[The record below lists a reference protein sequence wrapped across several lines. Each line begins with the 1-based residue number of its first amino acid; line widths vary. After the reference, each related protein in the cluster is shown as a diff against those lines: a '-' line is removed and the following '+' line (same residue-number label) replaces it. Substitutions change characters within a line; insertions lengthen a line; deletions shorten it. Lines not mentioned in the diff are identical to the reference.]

1 MTDDLADTGAIGG
14 RAPVESPCVKI
25 RVIHPEPRPCT
36 GCLRSMEE
44 LADCTELSP
53 EARAEVVAALPARR
67 ARLARRRGG
76 RAARLKRAAK
86 G

>member
-1 MTDDLADTGAIGG
+1 MGESAEFEKLTVLEARLATALDRIATGVAANLPAAAATTGG
-14 RAPVESPCVKI
+14 PLQEA
-25 RVIHPEPRPCT
+25 
-36 GCLRSMEE
+36 
-44 LADCTELSP
+44 

-76 RAARLKRAAK
+76 RAGRLKRAAK